1 MGPRLS
7 TRASQ
12 PRLSALDGRERSETV
27 RGAPRT
33 PPAATPDGDS
43 GNRPRHAREGKKRPG
58 SRKREARAVGVDAR
72 NPRAGVGR
80 RPRDAPRAEARK
92 VRAVSCRRWVSWTG
106 AGTAWTANRVR
117 GGIFRQ
123 RAFASRAFLRTGGRF
138 VWCVEKTPGA
148 SGGANRDAGLS
159 THLLLVVVVVV
170 FSRALRLKMM
180 NAGVVNRRSRG
191 ASRDG
196 EDRRGI
202 GRAMRR
208 RKISCARNEKVDCP
222 VRRGRTVLRA
232 VLGVFARR
240 SRPPSSAGRYGCV
253 RGGGWDQER
262 GERVRSA
269 Y

>member
-58 SRKREARAVGVDAR
+58 SRKREARAVGLDAR

-159 THLLLVVVVVV
+159 THLVVVVVVV
-170 FSRALRLKMM
+170 FSRALRLETM
-180 NAGVVNRRSRG
+180 NAGVVNRRSQAHRETARIVAG
-191 ASRDG
+191 SVARCVA
-196 EDRRGI
+196 ERF
-202 GRAMRR
+202 RAHET
-208 RKISCARNEKVDCP
+208 KKWIAPSAGDAPSCAR
-222 VRRGRTVLRA
+222 
-232 VLGVFARR
+232 
-240 SRPPSSAGRYGCV
+240 S
-253 RGGGWDQER
+253 
-262 GERVRSA
+262 
-269 Y
+269 